1 MTSPGELTGN
11 NTMYGAVNPT
21 GWCNKKNFMSCPVAG
36 SPGSGTLIA
45 IIVELGFLTAD
56 TTSALLTFG
65 GMYFNHDGGICKHFY
80 IIDTS
85 VLDI

>member
-1 MTSPGELTGN
+1 M
-11 NTMYGAVNPT
+11 
-21 GWCNKKNFMSCPVAG
+21 
-36 SPGSGTLIA
+36 IA

-56 TTSALLTFG
+56 TIPALLTFG

-85 VLDI
+85 VLIFRIVLIDFLLSICDSLSL